1 MTNLVVDYVYRSDN
15 AFSVQRYK
23 KSVDYTKKIKK
34 NKENR
39 SIFLEKVLSQ
49 GFFGQKISVNHFFFV
64 ILQAEKYKCDKSF
77 KIMNIRS
84 IVSKTLILSAALI
97 MAACSGERELNTK
110 TSFQTGWK
118 NFDPSTTRFQAYE
131 GHYSTVPPG
140 MLPIEG
146 GTFTIG
152 QQDEFITAPR
162 NSERRTLTVSSF
174 YMDKYEVTNI
184 AWREYLEWN
193 AYVFGTAKPELV
205 KSLLPDTTVWRD
217 EMAYNEP
224 YEEYYFRHPAYS
236 FYPVVG
242 VSWEQAMAYCQWRTD
257 RVNEHILVSNKFIE
271 LPPYTLLHYLSEEE
285 IDNFLLMNPEHP
297 EYASYVKEPV
307 QVPAEVAQRYGYSS
321 AAEGEMVTMY
331 KLPYEWVRDHFVFNT
346 EKYLKGDYNPT
357 MNTSARLNAHNTTR
371 KLNTADGIL
380 LVGYRLPTEA
390 EWEYAAFAPV
400 AGNDEGLPHEAK
412 IYPWSGFHPRDLS
425 PKNRG
430 RMVANFVRGKGDM
443 MGVAGDHNDGYVM
456 TAPVDAYSP
465 NDFGLYN
472 MAGNVNEWVLDV
484 YRETS
489 FEEMTEYNPYRG
501 NIYKR
506 IKRDAEGNMIL
517 TPYGTV
523 AVEFDAK
530 DDKRNF
536 RDGDM
541 ASLFSTDYPLD
552 TIGLTEEQK
561 QNIKYDPSDIL
572 IPRVNDET
580 RVYKG
585 GSWNDRIYWL
595 NPTTRRFKQQN
606 ESSSTIGFRCAMSV
620 LGKE

>member
-1 MTNLVVDYVYRSDN
+1 
-15 AFSVQRYK
+15 
-23 KSVDYTKKIKK
+23 
-34 NKENR
+34 
-39 SIFLEKVLSQ
+39 
-49 GFFGQKISVNHFFFV
+49 
-64 ILQAEKYKCDKSF
+64 
-77 KIMNIRS
+77 MNIRS
-84 IVSKTLILSAALI
+84 IVSKTLIFTLVLI
-97 MAACSGERELNTK
+97 LASCASRELNTK
-110 TSFQTGWK
+110 TSFWTTWK
-118 NFDPSTTRFQAYE
+118 NFNPNTIRFEAYE
-131 GHYSTVPPG
+131 GNLSTVPPG
-140 MLPIEG
+140 MLPIMG

-174 YMDKYEVTNI
+174 FMDKYEVTNI
-184 AWREYLEWN
+184 AWREYLDWN
-193 AYVFGTAKPELV
+193 LFVFGNSKPELIDD
-205 KSLLPDTTVWRD
+205 LLPDTTVWRD

-257 RVNEHILVSNKFIE
+257 RVNEHMLVTNKYIE
-271 LPPYTLLHYLSEEE
+271 LPPYTMLHPNVYMSEEE
-285 IDNFLLMNPEHP
+285 IDKFLLHNPEHP
-297 EYASYVKEPV
+297 EYAVYTKRAVK
-307 QVPAEVAQRYGYSS
+307 VPATLAQSLGYQ
-321 AAEGEMVTMY
+321 GTVDGDMMVLY
-331 KLPYEWVRDHFVFNT
+331 QLPYEWIRDHFVFNT
-346 EKYLKGDYNPT
+346 EKYLKSGYNPT
-357 MNTSARLNAHNTTR
+357 MSSGARLNAYNDKR
-371 KLNTADGIL
+371 KLNSADGIL
-380 LVGYRLPTEA
+380 LAGYRLPTEA
-390 EWEYAAFAPV
+390 EWEYAAFAPI
-400 AGNDEGLPHEAK
+400 AKNEEGLPIEGK
-412 IYPWSGFHPRDLS
+412 VYPWSGYHPRDLS
-425 PKNRG
+425 EKNKG
-430 RMVANFVRGKGDM
+430 RMLANFVRGKGDM
-443 MGVAGDHNDGYVM
+443 MGVAGNHNDGYVL
-456 TAPVDAYSP
+456 TAPVDAYAP

-501 NIYKR
+501 NVYKR
-506 IKRDAEGNMIL
+506 IKRDAAGNMIL

-523 AVEFDAK
+523 AVEFDAE

-536 RDGDM
+536 HDGDM
-541 ASLFSTDYPLD
+541 ASLFETDYPLD

-572 IPRVNDET
+572 IPRINDET

>member
-1 MTNLVVDYVYRSDN
+1 
-15 AFSVQRYK
+15 
-23 KSVDYTKKIKK
+23 
-34 NKENR
+34 
-39 SIFLEKVLSQ
+39 
-49 GFFGQKISVNHFFFV
+49 
-64 ILQAEKYKCDKSF
+64 
-77 KIMNIRS
+77 MNIRS
-84 IVSKTLILSAALI
+84 IVSKTLIFTLVLI
-97 MAACSGERELNTK
+97 LASCASRELNTK
-110 TSFQTGWK
+110 TSFWTTWK
-118 NFDPSTTRFQAYE
+118 NFNPNTIRFEAYE
-131 GHYSTVPPG
+131 GNLSTVPPG
-140 MLPIEG
+140 MLPIMG

-174 YMDKYEVTNI
+174 FMDKYEVTNI
-184 AWREYLEWN
+184 AWREYLDWN
-193 AYVFGTAKPELV
+193 LFVFGNSKPELIDA
-205 KSLLPDTTVWRD
+205 LLPDTTVWRD

-257 RVNEHILVSNKFIE
+257 RVNEHMLVTNKYIE
-271 LPPYTLLHYLSEEE
+271 LPPYTMLHPNVYMSEEE
-285 IDNFLLMNPEHP
+285 IDKFLLHNPEHP
-297 EYASYVKEPV
+297 EYAVYNKRAVK
-307 QVPAEVAQRYGYSS
+307 VPAALAQSLGYQ
-321 AAEGEMVTMY
+321 GTVDGDMMVLY
-331 KLPYEWVRDHFVFNT
+331 QLPYEWIRDHFVFNT
-346 EKYLKGDYNPT
+346 EKYLKSGYNPT
-357 MNTSARLNAHNTTR
+357 MSSGARLNAYNDKR
-371 KLNTADGIL
+371 KLNSADGIL
-380 LVGYRLPTEA
+380 LAGYRLPTEA
-390 EWEYAAFAPV
+390 EWEYAAFAPI
-400 AGNDEGLPHEAK
+400 AKNEEGLPIEGK
-412 IYPWSGFHPRDLS
+412 VYPWSGYHPRDLS
-425 PKNRG
+425 EKNKG
-430 RMVANFVRGKGDM
+430 RMLANFVRGKGDM
-443 MGVAGDHNDGYVM
+443 MGVAGNHNDGYVL

-506 IKRDAEGNMIL
+506 IKRDATGNMIL

-523 AVEFDAK
+523 AVEFDDE

-541 ASLFSTDYPLD
+541 ASLFETDYPLD

-572 IPRVNDET
+572 IPRINDET

-595 NPTTRRFKQQN
+595 NPTARRFKQQN

>member
-1 MTNLVVDYVYRSDN
+1 MTNLTVGHVCGQN
-15 AFSVQRYK
+15 TAFSLQRYK
-23 KSVDYTKKIKK
+23 KSVDYTKKMKK

-39 SIFLEKVLSQ
+39 GIFLEKVFKN
-49 GFFGQKISVNHFFFV
+49 GFFAQKISVSHFFFV
-64 ILQAEKYKCDKSF
+64 ILQAEICMYDKSI
-77 KIMNIRS
+77 KIMNIKQ
-84 IVSKTLILSAALI
+84 IVSKTLILAVALI
-97 MAACSGERELNTK
+97 LAACSGERDLNTK

-118 NFDPSTTRFQAYE
+118 NFDPTTTRFQAYE
-131 GHYSTVPPG
+131 GYTSTTPPG

-193 AYVFGTAKPELV
+193 AYVFGASKPELLEA
-205 KSLLPDTTVWRD
+205 LLPDTTVWRD

-242 VSWEQAMAYCQWRTD
+242 VTWEQAMAYCQWRTD
-257 RVNEHILVSNKFIE
+257 RVNEQLMVTNKFIE
-271 LPPYTLLHYLSEEE
+271 LPPYTMLRNMSEEE
-285 IDNFLLMNPEHP
+285 IDKFLLSNPQHP
-297 EYASYVKEPV
+297 EYASYVKQPV
-307 QVPAEVAQRYGYSS
+307 TVSAEEAQKYGYQT
-321 AAEGEMVTMY
+321 AGEGEKVTLY
-331 KLPYEWVRDHFVFNT
+331 HLPYEWIRDHFVFNT
-346 EKYLKGDYNPT
+346 EKYLKGNYNPT
-357 MNTSARLNAHNTTR
+357 MNTSARMNAHNTTR

-400 AGNDEGLPHEAK
+400 AGEEGMPLEGK
-412 IYPWSGFHPRDLS
+412 IYPWSGFHPRDIS
-425 PKNRG
+425 SKNRG
-430 RMVANFVRGKGDM
+430 QMLANFVRGKGDM
-443 MGVAGDHNDGYVM
+443 MGVAGAPNDGYVM

-472 MAGNVNEWVLDV
+472 MAGNVNEWVMDV
-484 YRETS
+484 YRETT
-489 FEEMTEYNPYRG
+489 FEEVTEYNPYRG
-501 NIYKR
+501 NIYKKV
-506 IKRDAEGNMIL
+506 KRDADGKTIL
-517 TPYGTV
+517 TPYGTLE
-523 AVEFDAK
+523 VEFEGS

-536 RDGDM
+536 RDGD
-541 ASLFSTDYPLD
+541 AQSLFLTDYPLD
-552 TIGLTEEQK
+552 TIGLTEEQMA
-561 QNIKYDPSDIL
+561 NVKYDPSDIL
-572 IPRVNDET
+572 APRINDET

-595 NPTTRRFKQQN
+595 NPTTRRYKQQN
-606 ESSSTIGFRCAMSV
+606 ESSSTIGFRCAMSI
-620 LGKE
+620 LGKQE